1 MQQAP
6 RAIIHVDMDA
16 FYASV
21 EELDDPSLVGK
32 PVIVAGLGRRG
43 VVSTCN
49 YVARKY
55 GVRSA
60 MPTSEARRRCPDGI
74 YIFPRHARYAEIS
87 EIVFSVFGE
96 VTPMIEGL
104 SLDEAFLDVTAS
116 LRLFAS
122 IEAIGRRV
130 KEAIRERT
138 GLNAS
143 VGMAHNKLLAKLAS
157 ELSKPDGFL
166 HIHPEEV
173 QGYLDPLPIGRMWT
187 VGKVAEEALHKV
199 GIRTIGD
206 LIRADGW
213 RLNKAVG
220 ERHAAQLRQLCLGE
234 DRRAVVTDAPEVS
247 IGSEWTFDIDVEEL
261 SIAEAWLLRQCE
273 RVGARARGRG
283 VVARTVSVKL
293 REPPFVTHSRQAQL
307 PVPGNATPDIYAVA
321 RRLLLVWWNQ
331 HPRPRLR
338 LLGVTL
344 SGFDAR
350 HGDEQQD
357 MFAAPVSEKRS
368 DGVQDRINERFGA
381 GALVRAGVLKT
392 RGSE

>member
-1 MQQAP
+1 MQPVQ

-21 EELDDPSLVGK
+21 EELDDPSVAGK

-43 VVSTCN
+43 VVSTAN
-49 YVARKY
+49 YEARKY

-60 MPTSEARRRCPDGI
+60 MATAEARRRCPNGI
-74 YIFPRHARYAEIS
+74 YIVPRHSRYQEIS
-87 EIVFSVFGE
+87 TVVFGVFAE
-96 VTPMIEGL
+96 FTPMIEGL

-116 LRLFAS
+116 LRLFSS

-130 KEAIRERT
+130 KDEIRART

-166 HIHPEEV
+166 RIAQEEIR
-173 QGYLDPLPIGRMWT
+173 GYLDPLPVGRMWT

-206 LIRADGW
+206 LVRSDAW

-220 ERHAAQLRQLCLGE
+220 ERHAAQLRELCRGE
-234 DRRAVVTDAPEVS
+234 DRRPVITDAPEVS
-247 IGSEWTFDIDVEEL
+247 IGAEWTFEYDLEEL
-261 SIAEAWLLRQCE
+261 AIAEAWLLRQCE
-273 RVGARARGRG
+273 KVGARARKRG
-283 VVARTVSVKL
+283 VNARTVSVKL
-293 REPPFVTHSRQAQL
+293 REPPFITHSRQAQL
-307 PVPGNATPDIYAVA
+307 PVQGNATPDIYAVA
-321 RRLLLVWWNQ
+321 RRLLQVWWNQ

-357 MFAAPVSEKRS
+357 MFAVEVSDKQS
-368 DGVQDRINERFGA
+368 DGVQDLINGRFGA

-392 RGSE
+392 RGNE

>member
-32 PVIVAGLGRRG
+32 PVVVAGLGRRG

-49 YVARKY
+49 YEARKY

-60 MPTSEARRRCPDGI
+60 MPTSEARRRCPGAVYI
-74 YIFPRHARYAEIS
+74 YPRHARYQEIS
-87 EIVFSVFGE
+87 DVVFGVFAE

-104 SLDEAFLDVTAS
+104 SLDEAFLDVTGS
-116 LRLFAS
+116 LRLVAS

-130 KEAIRERT
+130 KETIRERT

-166 HIHPEEV
+166 HIHPQDV
-173 QGYLDPLPIGRMWT
+173 QGYLDPLPVGRMWT
-187 VGKVAEEALHKV
+187 VGKVAEEALHRV

-206 LIRADGW
+206 LLRADAW

-220 ERHAAQLRQLCLGE
+220 ERHAAQLRVLCRGE
-234 DRRAVVTDAPEVS
+234 DNRAVITDAPEVS

-261 SIAEAWLLRQCE
+261 STAEAWLLRQCE
-273 RVGARARGRG
+273 RVGARARSRE
-283 VVARTVSVKL
+283 VTARTVSVKL

-321 RRLLLVWWNQ
+321 RRLLHVWWNQ

-392 RGSE
+392 RGGE

>member
-1 MQQAP
+1 MPPVP

-32 PVIVAGLGRRG
+32 PVVVAGLGRRG

-49 YVARKY
+49 YEARKY

-60 MPTSEARRRCPDGI
+60 MATSEARRRCPGAVYI
-74 YIFPRHARYAEIS
+74 YPRHDRYKAIS
-87 EIVFSVFGE
+87 DVVFQVFAE

-104 SLDEAFLDVTAS
+104 SLDEAFLDVTGS
-116 LRLFAS
+116 LKLFSS

-130 KEAIRERT
+130 KDDIRART

-157 ELSKPDGFL
+157 ELSKPNGFL
-166 HIHPEEV
+166 FVAPDEV

-187 VGKVAEEALHKV
+187 VGKVAEEALQRV

-206 LIRADGW
+206 LVRADAW

-220 ERHAAQLRQLCLGE
+220 ERHAALLRELCRGE
-234 DRRAVVTDAPEVS
+234 DRRPVVTDAPEVS
-247 IGSEWTFDIDVEEL
+247 IGAEWTFEYDVDDL

-273 RVGARARGRG
+273 RVGARARSRE
-283 VVARTVSVKL
+283 VEARTVSVKL

-307 PVPGNATPDIYAVA
+307 PVAGNGTPEIYAVA
-321 RRLLLVWWNQ
+321 RRLLHVWWNQ

-344 SGFDAR
+344 SGFDVR

-357 MFAAPVSEKRS
+357 MFSAPRAEKRS
-368 DGVQDRINERFGA
+368 DGVQDLINGRFGA

-392 RGSE
+392 RGNE

>member
-1 MQQAP
+1 MQPAD

-32 PVIVAGLGRRG
+32 PVVVAGLGRRG

-49 YVARKY
+49 YEARKY

-60 MPTSEARRRCPDGI
+60 MATAEARRRCPDAVYI
-74 YIFPRHARYAEIS
+74 YPRHERYAAIS
-87 EIVFSVFGE
+87 AIVFAVFAE

-166 HIHPEEV
+166 HIRPGEV
-173 QGYLDPLPIGRMWT
+173 RGYLDPLPIGRMWT
-187 VGKVAEEALHKV
+187 VGKVAEEALQKV

-206 LIRADGW
+206 LIRADAW

-247 IGSEWTFDIDVEEL
+247 IGSEWTFEYDVEDL
-261 SIAEAWLLRQCE
+261 GIAEAWLLRQCE
-273 RVGARARGRG
+273 RVGARARARE
-283 VVARTVSVKL
+283 VEARTVSVKL

-307 PVPGNATPDIYAVA
+307 PVPGNGTPEIYDV
-321 RRLLLVWWNQ
+321 
-331 HPRPRLR
+331 
-338 LLGVTL
+338 
-344 SGFDAR
+344 
-350 HGDEQQD
+350 
-357 MFAAPVSEKRS
+357 
-368 DGVQDRINERFGA
+368 
-381 GALVRAGVLKT
+381 
-392 RGSE
+392 

>member
-1 MQQAP
+1 MQPVQ

-43 VVSTCN
+43 VVSTAN
-49 YVARKY
+49 YEARKY

-60 MPTSEARRRCPDGI
+60 MATSEARRRCPDGI
-74 YIFPRHARYAEIS
+74 YIFPRHARYQEIS
-87 EIVFSVFGE
+87 NVVFGVFAE

-116 LRLFAS
+116 LRLFSS

-130 KEAIRERT
+130 KEEIRART

-157 ELSKPDGFL
+157 ELSKPNGFL
-166 HIHPEEV
+166 RIAPEEIR
-173 QGYLDPLPIGRMWT
+173 GYLDPLPVGRMWT
-187 VGKVAEEALHKV
+187 VGKVAEEALHRV

-206 LIRADGW
+206 IVRADAW

-220 ERHAAQLRQLCLGE
+220 ERHAAQLRELCRGE
-234 DRRAVVTDAPEVS
+234 DRRPVVTDAPEVS
-247 IGSEWTFDIDVEEL
+247 IGAEWTFEYDLEEL
-261 SIAEAWLLRQCE
+261 PIAEAWLLRQCE
-273 RVGARARGRG
+273 KVGARARSRG
-283 VVARTVSVKL
+283 VSARTVSVKL
-293 REPPFVTHSRQAQL
+293 REPPVTTHSRQAQL

-321 RRLLLVWWNQ
+321 RRLLQIWWSQ

-357 MFAAPVSEKRS
+357 MFAAPVADKLS
-368 DGVQDRINERFGA
+368 DDVQDLINGRFGA

-392 RGSE
+392 RGNE

>member
-1 MQQAP
+1 MQPAD

-32 PVIVAGLGRRG
+32 PVVVAGLGRRG

-49 YVARKY
+49 YEARKY

-60 MPTSEARRRCPDGI
+60 MATAEARRRCPDAVYI
-74 YIFPRHARYAEIS
+74 YPRHERYAEIS
-87 EIVFSVFGE
+87 AIVFAVFAE

-130 KEAIRERT
+130 KDAIRAST

-166 HIHPEEV
+166 HIRPGEV
-173 QGYLDPLPIGRMWT
+173 RGYLDPLPIGRMWT
-187 VGKVAEEALHKV
+187 VGKVAEEALQKV

-206 LIRADGW
+206 LIRADAW

-247 IGSEWTFDIDVEEL
+247 IGSEWTFEYDVEDL
-261 SIAEAWLLRQCE
+261 GIAEAWLLRQCE
-273 RVGARARGRG
+273 RVGARARGRE
-283 VVARTVSVKL
+283 VEARTVSVKL

-307 PVPGNATPDIYAVA
+307 PVPGNGTPEIYQVA
-321 RRLLLVWWNQ
+321 RRLLHIWWNQ

-357 MFAAPVSEKRS
+357 MFAAPPSRKPS
-368 DGVQDRINERFGA
+368 DGVQDLINGRFGA

>member
-1 MQQAP
+1 MQQAA

-32 PVIVAGLGRRG
+32 PVVVAGLGRRG

-49 YVARKY
+49 YEARKY

-60 MPTSEARRRCPDGI
+60 MPTSEARRRCPDAVYI
-74 YIFPRHARYAEIS
+74 YPRHARYQEIS
-87 EIVFSVFGE
+87 DVVFEVFAE

-122 IEAIGRRV
+122 IEAIGRKV
-130 KEAIRERT
+130 KQTIRART

-166 HIHPEEV
+166 HIHPQEV

-187 VGKVAEEALHKV
+187 VGKVAEEALQKV

-206 LIRADGW
+206 LLRADAW
-213 RLNKAVG
+213 RLNRAVG
-220 ERHAAQLRQLCLGE
+220 ERHAAQLRALCRGE
-234 DRRAVVTDAPEVS
+234 DNRAVITDAPEVS

-261 SIAEAWLLRQCE
+261 STAEAWLLRQCE
-273 RVGARARGRG
+273 RVGARARTRG
-283 VVARTVSVKL
+283 VTARTVSVKL

-307 PVPGNATPDIYAVA
+307 PVAGNATPDIYVVA
-321 RRLLLVWWNQ
+321 RRLLHVWWQQ
-331 HPRPRLR
+331 HPRPKLR

-344 SGFDAR
+344 SGFDVR

-357 MFAAPVSEKRS
+357 MFAAPASEKRS

>member
-1 MQQAP
+1 MPPVQ

-21 EELDDPSLVGK
+21 EELDDPTLIGK
-32 PVIVAGLGRRG
+32 PVVVAGLGRRG

-49 YVARKY
+49 YEARKY

-60 MPTSEARRRCPDGI
+60 MATAEARRRCPDAVYI
-74 YIFPRHARYAEIS
+74 YPRHDRYKAIS
-87 EIVFSVFGE
+87 DVVFQVFAD

-116 LRLFAS
+116 LKLFSS

-130 KEAIRERT
+130 KDDIRART

-166 HIHPEEV
+166 HVLPDQV
-173 QGYLDPLPIGRMWT
+173 RGYLDPLPIGRMWT
-187 VGKVAEEALHKV
+187 VGKVAEEALQRV

-206 LIRADGW
+206 LLRADAW

-220 ERHAAQLRQLCLGE
+220 ERHAATLKELCRGE
-234 DRRAVVTDAPEVS
+234 DRRPVITDAPEVS
-247 IGSEWTFDIDVEEL
+247 IGAEWTFEYDVDEL
-261 SIAEAWLLRQCE
+261 GIAEAWLLRQCE
-273 RVGARARGRG
+273 RVGARARARQ
-283 VVARTVSVKL
+283 VDARTVSVKL

-321 RRLLLVWWNQ
+321 RRLLHVWWNQ

-344 SGFDAR
+344 SGFDVR

-357 MFAAPVSEKRS
+357 MFAAPRSEKRS
-368 DGVQDRINERFGA
+368 DGVQDLINGRFGA

>member
-1 MQQAP
+1 MQSGQ

-43 VVSTCN
+43 VVSTAN
-49 YVARKY
+49 YEARKY

-60 MPTSEARRRCPDGI
+60 MATSEARRRCPGGV
-74 YIFPRHARYAEIS
+74 YIFPRHDRYQEIS
-87 EIVFSVFGE
+87 SVVFEVFGE
-96 VTPMIEGL
+96 VTPMVEGL

-116 LRLFAS
+116 LRLFSS

-130 KEAIRERT
+130 KDAIRERT

-166 HIHPEEV
+166 RIAATDV
-173 QGYLDPLPIGRMWT
+173 RGYLDPLPVGRMWT

-199 GIRTIGD
+199 GIRTLGD
-206 LIRADGW
+206 LVRADAW

-220 ERHAAQLRQLCLGE
+220 ERHAAQLRELCRGE
-234 DRRAVVTDAPEVS
+234 DRRPVITDAPEVS
-247 IGSEWTFDIDVEEL
+247 IGSEWTFEYDVEDL
-261 SIAEAWLLRQCE
+261 AIAEAWLLRQCE
-273 RVGARARGRG
+273 RVGARTRARGLQG
-283 VVARTVSVKL
+283 RTVSVKL

-307 PVPGNATPDIYAVA
+307 PVPGDATPDIFAVA
-321 RRLLLVWWNQ
+321 RRLLHVWWNQ

-344 SGFDAR
+344 SGFDVR

-357 MFAAPVSEKRS
+357 MFAAPASDKRP
-368 DGVQDRINERFGA
+368 DGVQDLINGRFGA

>member
-1 MQQAP
+1 MPHAP

-21 EELDDPSLVGK
+21 EERDDPGLVGK
-32 PVIVAGLGRRG
+32 PVIVGGLGRRG
-43 VVSTCN
+43 VVSTAN
-49 YVARKY
+49 YQARKY

-60 MPTSEARRRCPDGI
+60 MPTSEARRRCPQAV
-74 YIFPRHARYAEIS
+74 YIHPRHERYAAIS
-87 EIVFSVFGE
+87 AVVFDVFAE
-96 VTPMIEGL
+96 YTPMIEGL
-104 SLDEAFLDVTAS
+104 SLDEAFLDVTGS
-116 LRLFAS
+116 LRLFS
-122 IEAIGRRV
+122 SVEVIGRRI
-130 KEAIRERT
+130 KDSIRERT

-143 VGMAHNKLLAKLAS
+143 VGMAHNKLLAKLGS
-157 ELSKPDGFL
+157 ELSKPNGFL
-166 HIHPEEV
+166 VIRPDEV
-173 QGYLDPLPIGRMWT
+173 RGYLDPLPIGRMWT
-187 VGKVAEEALHKV
+187 VGKVAEEALHRV

-206 LIRADGW
+206 LLRADAW

-220 ERHAAQLRQLCLGE
+220 ERHAAQLRALCVGE
-234 DRRAVVTDAPEVS
+234 DERPVVADAPEVS
-247 IGSEWTFDIDVEEL
+247 IGAEWTFDVDVDDL
-261 SIAEAWLLRQCE
+261 AIAEAWMLRQCE
-273 RVGARARGRG
+273 RVGARARGRD
-283 VVARTVSVKL
+283 VKARTVAVKL

-321 RRLLLVWWNQ
+321 RRLLNVWWHQ

-357 MFAAPVSEKRS
+357 MFAAPAAEKRS

-392 RGSE
+392 RGRE

>member
-1 MQQAP
+1 MQPGQ

-43 VVSTCN
+43 VVSTAN
-49 YVARKY
+49 YEARKY

-60 MPTSEARRRCPDGI
+60 MATAEARRRCPDGV
-74 YIFPRHARYAEIS
+74 YIFPRHDRYAAIS
-87 EIVFSVFGE
+87 AVVFGVFAE

-116 LRLFAS
+116 LRLFHS
-122 IEAIGRRV
+122 MEAIGRWV
-130 KEAIRERT
+130 KDTIRERT

-143 VGMAHNKLLAKLAS
+143 VGMSHNKLLAKLAS

-166 HIHPEEV
+166 AIAPEDV
-173 QGYLDPLPIGRMWT
+173 RGYLDPLPVGRMWT
-187 VGKVAEEALHKV
+187 VGKVAEEALQKA

-206 LIRADGW
+206 LVRSDAW
-213 RLNKAVG
+213 RLNRAVG
-220 ERHAAQLRQLCLGE
+220 ERHAAQLRELCRGE
-234 DRRAVVTDAPEVS
+234 DRRPVVTDAPEVS
-247 IGSEWTFDIDVEEL
+247 IGSEWTFEYDLEEL
-261 SIAEAWLLRQCE
+261 AIAEAWLLRQCE
-273 RVGARARGRG
+273 KVGARARGRG
-283 VVARTVSVKL
+283 VDARTVSVKL
-293 REPPFVTHSRQAQL
+293 REPPFVTHSRQAQM

-321 RRLLLVWWNQ
+321 RRLLQVWWNQ

-350 HGDEQQD
+350 RGDEQQD
-357 MFAAPVSEKRS
+357 MFAAPASDKRS
-368 DGVQDRINERFGA
+368 DGVQDMINGRFGA

>member
-1 MQQAP
+1 MPPAP

-32 PVIVAGLGRRG
+32 PVIIGGLGRRG
-43 VVSTCN
+43 VVSTAN
-49 YVARKY
+49 YVARTF

-60 MPTSEARRRCPDGI
+60 MPTSEARRLCPQAV
-74 YIFPRHARYAEIS
+74 YIHPRHDRYAAISAVVFEI
-87 EIVFSVFGE
+87 FAE

-104 SLDEAFLDVTAS
+104 SLDEAFLDVTGS
-116 LRLFAS
+116 LRLFSS
-122 IEAIGRRV
+122 IEAMGRKV
-130 KEAIRERT
+130 KETIKART

-143 VGMAHNKLLAKLAS
+143 VGMAHNKLLAKLGS
-157 ELSKPDGFL
+157 ELSKPNGFL
-166 HIHPEEV
+166 HIQPDEV
-173 QGYLDPLPIGRMWT
+173 RGYLDPLPVGRMWT
-187 VGKVAEEALHKV
+187 VGKVAEEALHAV

-206 LIRADGW
+206 LLRADAW

-220 ERHAAQLRQLCLGE
+220 ERHAAQLRTLCLGE
-234 DRRAVVTDAPEVS
+234 DHRPVVTDAPEVS
-247 IGSEWTFDIDVEEL
+247 IGSEWTFDLDVDDL
-261 SIAEAWLLRQCE
+261 AIAEAWLLRQCE
-273 RVGARARGRG
+273 RVGARARGREIK
-283 VVARTVSVKL
+283 ARTVSVKL

-321 RRLLLVWWNQ
+321 RRLLHVWWHQ
-331 HPRPRLR
+331 QPRPRLR

-357 MFAAPVSEKRS
+357 MFAAPAAEIRS

-392 RGSE
+392 RGRE

>member
-1 MQQAP
+1 MP
-6 RAIIHVDMDA
+6 LESRAIIHVDMDA

-21 EELDDPSLVGK
+21 EELDDPTLVGK
-32 PVIVAGLGRRG
+32 PVIVGGLGRRG
-43 VVSTCN
+43 VVSTAN
-49 YVARKY
+49 YEARKY

-60 MPTSEARRRCPDGI
+60 MPSAEAHRRCPQGI
-74 YIFPRHARYAEIS
+74 FIHPRHDRYAEIS
-87 EIVFSVFGE
+87 AIVFAVFAE

-116 LRLFAS
+116 LRLFSS
-122 IEAIGRRV
+122 IEAIGRKV
-130 KEAIRERT
+130 KETIRERT

-143 VGMAHNKLLAKLAS
+143 VGMAHNKLLAKLGS
-157 ELSKPDGFL
+157 ELSKPNGFL
-166 HIHPEEV
+166 HIRPEEV
-173 QGYLDPLPIGRMWT
+173 KDYLDPLPIGRMWT

-206 LIRADGW
+206 LLRADAW

-220 ERHAAQLRQLCLGE
+220 ERHAAALRALCLGE
-234 DRRAVVTDAPEVS
+234 DSRPVVTDAPEVS
-247 IGSEWTFDIDVEEL
+247 IGSEWTFDVDVDDL
-261 SIAEAWLLRQCE
+261 AIAEAWLLRQCE
-273 RVGARARGRG
+273 RVGARARGRE
-283 VVARTVSVKL
+283 VKARTVSVKL

-321 RRLLLVWWNQ
+321 RRLLNVWWHQ

-357 MFAAPVSEKRS
+357 MFAAPTGEKRS

-392 RGSE
+392 RGRE

>member
-1 MQQAP
+1 MPQDA

-32 PVIVAGLGRRG
+32 PVVVAGLGRRG
-43 VVSTCN
+43 VVSTAN
-49 YVARKY
+49 YEARKY

-60 MPTSEARRRCPDGI
+60 MPTAEARRRCPQAVYI
-74 YIFPRHARYAEIS
+74 YPRHDRYAAIS
-87 EIVFSVFGE
+87 AVVFGVFAE

-104 SLDEAFLDVTAS
+104 SLDEAFLDVTGS
-116 LRLFAS
+116 LRLFSS
-122 IEAIGRRV
+122 IEAIGGKV
-130 KEAIRERT
+130 KDSIRERT

-143 VGMAHNKLLAKLAS
+143 VGMAHNKLLAKLGS

-166 HIHPEEV
+166 LIRPDEV
-173 QGYLDPLPIGRMWT
+173 RGYLDPLPIGRMWT
-187 VGKVAEEALHKV
+187 VGKVAEEALHNV

-206 LIRADGW
+206 LLRADAW
-213 RLNKAVG
+213 RLNRAVG
-220 ERHAAQLRQLCLGE
+220 ERHAAQLRRLCLGE
-234 DRRAVVTDAPEVS
+234 DERAVVTDAPEVS
-247 IGSEWTFDIDVEEL
+247 IGSEWTFEQDVDDL
-261 SIAEAWLLRQCE
+261 AIAEAWLLRQCE
-273 RVGARARGRG
+273 RVGARARGRDIQ
-283 VVARTVSVKL
+283 ARTVSVKL

-307 PVPGNATPDIYAVA
+307 PTPGNATPDIYVVA
-321 RRLLLVWWNQ
+321 RRLLNVWWHQ

-357 MFAAPVSEKRS
+357 MFAAPVAEKRS

-381 GALVRAGVLKT
+381 GSLVRAGVLKT
-392 RGSE
+392 RGRE

>member
-1 MQQAP
+1 MPAP
-6 RAIIHVDMDA
+6 DRAIIHVDMDA

-21 EELDDPSLVGK
+21 EELDDPTLIGK
-32 PVIVAGLGRRG
+32 PVVVAGLGRRG

-49 YVARKY
+49 YEARKY

-60 MPTSEARRRCPDGI
+60 MATAEARRRCPDAV
-74 YIFPRHARYAEIS
+74 YIFPRHDRYAEIS
-87 EIVFSVFGE
+87 AIVFGVFAE

-130 KEAIRERT
+130 KETIKART

-166 HIHPEEV
+166 VIPPDQV
-173 QGYLDPLPIGRMWT
+173 RGYLDPLPIGRMWT
-187 VGKVAEEALHKV
+187 VGKVAEESLQKV

-206 LIRADGW
+206 LIRSDAW

-220 ERHAAQLRQLCLGE
+220 ERHAAQLRLLCQGE
-234 DRRAVVTDAPEVS
+234 DRRPVVTDAPEVS
-247 IGSEWTFDIDVEEL
+247 IGSEWTFEYDVEEFGV
-261 SIAEAWLLRQCE
+261 AEAWLLRQCE
-273 RVGARARGRG
+273 RVGARARGRA
-283 VVARTVSVKL
+283 VEARTVSVKL

-307 PVPGNATPDIYAVA
+307 PVPGNGTPEIFEVA
-321 RRLLLVWWNQ
+321 RRLLHIWWDQ

-350 HGDEQQD
+350 RGDEQQD
-357 MFAAPVSEKRS
+357 MFAAPASKKPS
-368 DGVQDRINERFGA
+368 DGVQDLINGRFGA

>member
-1 MQQAP
+1 MQAAQ

-21 EELDDPSLVGK
+21 EELDDPTLRGK

-43 VVSTCN
+43 VVSTAN
-49 YVARKY
+49 YEARTY

-60 MPTSEARRRCPDGI
+60 MPTAEARRRCPGGVYI
-74 YIFPRHARYAEIS
+74 YPRHERYKAIS
-87 EIVFSVFGE
+87 EVVFEVFAQF
-96 VTPMIEGL
+96 TPTIEGL

-116 LRLFAS
+116 LRLFSS
-122 IEAIGRRV
+122 IEAIGRRI
-130 KEAIRERT
+130 KDDIRART

-166 HIHPEEV
+166 VIRPDQV
-173 QGYLDPLPIGRMWT
+173 GGYLEPLPIGRMWT
-187 VGKVAEEALHKV
+187 VGKVAEEALQRM

-206 LIRADGW
+206 LLRADDW
-213 RLNKAVG
+213 RLHKAVG
-220 ERHAAQLRQLCLGE
+220 ARHGAHLRALCRGE
-234 DRRAVVTDAPEVS
+234 DNRPVVAEAAEVS
-247 IGSEWTFDIDVEEL
+247 IGAEWTFEIDL
-261 SIAEAWLLRQCE
+261 DTLALAEAWMLRQCE
-273 RVGARARGRG
+273 RVGARARARG
-283 VVARTVSVKL
+283 LEGRTVSVKL

-321 RRLLLVWWNQ
+321 RRLLGVWWSQ

-350 HGDEQQD
+350 YGDEQQD

-368 DGVQDRINERFGA
+368 DGIQDSINQRFGA

-392 RGSE
+392 RGRE

>member
-1 MQQAP
+1 MQPAQ

-43 VVSTCN
+43 VVSTAN
-49 YVARKY
+49 YEARKY

-60 MPTSEARRRCPDGI
+60 MPTAEARRRCPHGQ
-74 YIFPRHARYAEIS
+74 YIFPRHDRYKVIS
-87 EIVFSVFGE
+87 DVVFEVFGQF
-96 VTPMIEGL
+96 TPMIEGL
-104 SLDEAFLDVTAS
+104 SLDEAFLDVSAS
-116 LRLFAS
+116 LRLFSS
-122 IEAIGRRV
+122 IEAIGRQI
-130 KEAIRERT
+130 KGDIKART

-166 HIHPEEV
+166 AIRPDEV
-173 QGYLDPLPIGRMWT
+173 RGYLDPLPVGRMWT
-187 VGKVAEEALHKV
+187 VGKVAEEALQNV

-206 LIRADGW
+206 LLRADDW
-213 RLNKAVG
+213 RLHKAVG
-220 ERHAAQLRQLCLGE
+220 PRHGAQLRALCRGE
-234 DRRAVVTDAPEVS
+234 DQRPVVADAAEVS
-247 IGSEWTFDIDVEEL
+247 ISAEWTFETDLDTL
-261 SIAEAWLLRQCE
+261 PIAEAWLLRQCE
-273 RVGARARGRG
+273 RVGARARARELEG
-283 VVARTVSVKL
+283 RTVSVKL

-307 PVPGNATPDIYAVA
+307 PVPGNATPEIYAVA
-321 RRLLLVWWNQ
+321 RRLLQVWWNQ

-338 LLGVTL
+338 LLGVGL

-357 MFAAPVSEKRS
+357 MFAAPVAEKRS
-368 DGVQDRINERFGA
+368 DGVQDRINQRFGA

-392 RGSE
+392 RGKE

>member
-1 MQQAP
+1 MPFDP

-32 PVIVAGLGRRG
+32 PVIIGGLGRRG
-43 VVSTCN
+43 VVSTAN
-49 YVARKY
+49 YEARKY

-60 MPTSEARRRCPDGI
+60 MPTSEARRRCPQAV
-74 YIFPRHARYAEIS
+74 YIHPRHDRYAAIS
-87 EIVFSVFGE
+87 AVVFEVFAE

-116 LRLFAS
+116 LRLFSS
-122 IEAIGRRV
+122 IEAIGLKV
-130 KEAIRERT
+130 KETIRERT

-143 VGMAHNKLLAKLAS
+143 VGMAHNKLLAKLSS
-157 ELSKPDGFL
+157 ELSKPNGFL
-166 HIHPEEV
+166 FIRPDEV
-173 QGYLDPLPIGRMWT
+173 RGYLDPLPIGRMWT

-206 LIRADGW
+206 LLRADAW

-220 ERHAAQLRQLCLGE
+220 ERHAAMLRTLCLGE
-234 DRRAVVTDAPEVS
+234 DHRPVVTDAPEIS
-247 IGSEWTFDIDVEEL
+247 IGSEWTFDIDVEDL
-261 SIAEAWLLRQCE
+261 AIAEAWLLRQCE
-273 RVGARARGRG
+273 RVGARARGRE
-283 VVARTVSVKL
+283 VKARTVSVKL

-321 RRLLLVWWNQ
+321 RRLLNVWWQQ

-350 HGDEQQD
+350 QGDEQQD
-357 MFAAPVSEKRS
+357 MFAAPVEEKRS

-392 RGSE
+392 RGRK

>member
-1 MQQAP
+1 MPPVQ

-21 EELDDPSLVGK
+21 EELDDPTLIGK

-49 YVARKY
+49 YEARKY

-60 MPTSEARRRCPDGI
+60 MATAEARRRCPDAVYI
-74 YIFPRHARYAEIS
+74 YPRHDRYKAIS
-87 EIVFSVFGE
+87 DVVFQVFAD

-116 LRLFAS
+116 LKLFSS

-130 KEAIRERT
+130 KDDIRART

-166 HIHPEEV
+166 HVLPDQV
-173 QGYLDPLPIGRMWT
+173 RGYLDPLPIGRMWT
-187 VGKVAEEALHKV
+187 VGKVAEEALQRV

-206 LIRADGW
+206 LLRADAW

-220 ERHAAQLRQLCLGE
+220 ERHAATLKELCRGE
-234 DRRAVVTDAPEVS
+234 DRRPVITDAPEVS
-247 IGSEWTFDIDVEEL
+247 IGAEWTFEYDVDEL
-261 SIAEAWLLRQCE
+261 GIAEAWLLRQCE
-273 RVGARARGRG
+273 RVGARARARQ
-283 VVARTVSVKL
+283 VDARTVSVKL

-321 RRLLLVWWNQ
+321 RRLLHVWWNQ

-344 SGFDAR
+344 SGFDVR

-357 MFAAPVSEKRS
+357 MFAAPRSEKRS
-368 DGVQDRINERFGA
+368 DGVQDLINGRFGA

>member
-1 MQQAP
+1 MPLDP

-32 PVIVAGLGRRG
+32 PVIIGGLGRRG
-43 VVSTCN
+43 VVSTAN
-49 YVARKY
+49 YEARKY

-60 MPTSEARRRCPDGI
+60 MPTSEARRRCPQAV
-74 YIFPRHARYAEIS
+74 YIHPRHDRYAAIS
-87 EIVFSVFGE
+87 AVVFEVFAE

-116 LRLFAS
+116 LRLFSS
-122 IEAIGRRV
+122 IEAIGLKV
-130 KEAIRERT
+130 KETIRERT

-143 VGMAHNKLLAKLAS
+143 VGMAHNKLLAKLGS
-157 ELSKPDGFL
+157 ELSKPNGFL
-166 HIHPEEV
+166 FIRPDEV
-173 QGYLDPLPIGRMWT
+173 RGYLDPLPIGRMWT

-206 LIRADGW
+206 LLRADAW

-220 ERHAAQLRQLCLGE
+220 ERHAAMLRTLCLGE
-234 DRRAVVTDAPEVS
+234 DQRPVVTDAPEIS
-247 IGSEWTFDIDVEEL
+247 IGSEWTFDIDVEDL
-261 SIAEAWLLRQCE
+261 TIAEAWLLRQCE
-273 RVGARARGRG
+273 RVGARARGRE
-283 VVARTVSVKL
+283 VKARTVSVKL

-307 PVPGNATPDIYAVA
+307 PVPGNATPDIYTVA
-321 RRLLLVWWNQ
+321 RRLLNVWWQQ

-350 HGDEQQD
+350 QGDEQQD
-357 MFAAPVSEKRS
+357 MFAAPVEEKRA

-392 RGSE
+392 RGRK

>member
-32 PVIVAGLGRRG
+32 PVVVAGLGRRG

-49 YVARKY
+49 YEARKY

-60 MPTSEARRRCPDGI
+60 MPTSEARRRCPDAV
-74 YIFPRHARYAEIS
+74 YIFPRHARYQEIS
-87 EIVFSVFGE
+87 DIVFGVFAE

-104 SLDEAFLDVTAS
+104 SLDEAFLDVTGS

-130 KEAIRERT
+130 KETIRERT

-157 ELSKPDGFL
+157 ELSKPDGFM
-166 HIHPEEV
+166 HIHPHEV
-173 QGYLDPLPIGRMWT
+173 QGYLDPLPVGRMWT

-206 LIRADGW
+206 LLRADAW
-213 RLNKAVG
+213 RLHKAVG
-220 ERHAAQLRQLCLGE
+220 ERHAAQLRALCRGE
-234 DRRAVVTDAPEVS
+234 DHRAVVTDAPEVS
-247 IGSEWTFDIDVEEL
+247 IGSEWTFDIDVEDL
-261 SIAEAWLLRQCE
+261 PTAEAWLLRQCE
-273 RVGARARGRG
+273 RVGARARGRE
-283 VVARTVSVKL
+283 VTARTVSVKL

-321 RRLLLVWWNQ
+321 RRLLQVWWNQ
-331 HPRPRLR
+331 HPRPKLR